1 MRAFEVQGISCG
13 HCVRSITQAVQAL
26 DPAAQVRVDIPSGR
40 VEVDSERLDD
50 RQVVDAMAA
59 EGYPAR
65 PQG

>member
-1 MRAFEVQGISCG
+1 MRVFEVQGISCG

-59 EGYPAR
+59 EGYPAL